1 MKDSRRMLAAGVVQ
15 MPKQLRCRADEL
27 QNMAKK
33 DDSCDAGR
41 RQSDRQCIFPGAIIS
56 RALKAGVCVR
66 SLVIRSCVPIFLRYA
81 IRPNIFAVKKPLNV
95 ICSCL
100 SAYLVIRI
108 IPKSSLRTSCF
119 FLIRMS
125 ISTALVPE
133 VIVHK
138 RCSWNCMKKSVTWV

>member
-1 MKDSRRMLAAGVVQ
+1 

-56 RALKAGVCVR
+56 RALKAGVCVQSTTNYRCALKAGVCVR

-138 RCSWNCMKKSVTWV
+138 RCS